1 MSAARRR
8 GQVRLAILIG
18 SIAGLVVLGL
28 SVVRGG
34 GGSSHSNAASGSAGP
49 PPTRLTGTIVRARL
63 PVPVHGLS
71 LARTFNGLQV
81 IGGADSSDTSTD
93 RVYTFNPRAG
103 TVTPA
108 GTLAQPLHDAAATA
122 VNRDTLVFGGGNSS
136 TLDLVQALQPGA
148 QATPVGKLPDAL
160 SDLSAVTV
168 GGAAYIVGGFN
179 GKSPSAAVLQ
189 TTNGSSFTRVAR
201 LPTPVR
207 YAAVAAT
214 QDKIYVFGGE
224 TANGQDTNLIQEY
237 DIATEHAVVAGHLV
251 EPVSHAS
258 AVLLR
263 GGVYLIG
270 GRRLGRASDLIL
282 RFEPSRNVVVPA
294 GRLPVPVF
302 DGAARTFGTE
312 VFLVGGIGAN
322 DTSLNTIIS
331 LH

>member
-1 MSAARRR
+1 MSAERRR
-8 GQVRLAILIG
+8 GQVRLAILLG
-18 SIAGLVVLGL
+18 SIAGLAVLGW
-28 SVVRGG
+28 SVAKGG
-34 GGSSHSNAASGSAGP
+34 GGSSHSTAASGTGGP

-63 PVPVHGLS
+63 PVPLHGLS

-93 RVYTFNPRAG
+93 RVYMFNPRAG
-103 TVTPA
+103 AVTRA

-148 QATPVGKLPDAL
+148 QATTVGRLPVAL

-168 GGAAYIVGGFN
+168 GGAAYVVGGFN
-179 GKSPSAAVLQ
+179 GTSPSAAVLQ
-189 TTNGSSFTRVAR
+189 TTNGSAFERVAR

-214 QDKIYVFGGE
+214 QDKIYAFGGE
-224 TANGQDTNLIQEY
+224 LANGQDTNLIQEY
-237 DIATEHAVVAGHLV
+237 DIATEHSVVAGHLV

-258 AVLLR
+258 AVSLR
-263 GGVYLIG
+263 GGLYLIG
-270 GRRLGRASDLIL
+270 GRRLGTASDLIL
-282 RFEPSRNVVVPA
+282 RFEPTRNVAVPA

-312 VFLVGGIGAN
+312 AWLVGGIGRN
-322 DTSLNTIIS
+322 GTTLNTIIS
-331 LH
+331 VR